1 MQTTRCAFLKILVSP
16 AVTPGLNGWIL
27 REIVFQRKLFA
38 IKFIAQP
45 DDYVNLINIL
55 AGLRNYHFHRLGDFD
70 VNQFFAW

>member
-16 AVTPGLNGWIL
+16 AVTPGLKWLDTAGNC
-27 REIVFQRKLFA
+27 FQRKLFA

-70 VNQFFAW
+70 VNQFFA